1 MEPTTVQQL
10 VVFSLGTAE
19 YGLPITQVQEI
30 IRYSQP
36 RSVPSSPLSVRG
48 VINLRGTIVPVCDL
62 KQRLGLDRAR
72 SAESKIV
79 IVESG
84 RRHGGARRR
93 RGRGGPVRRR
103 GTARG
108 RPRARTEAP
117 SRPVARVGDR
127 VLVLLDLDSLLASEG
142 IDALPLAA

>member
-1 MEPTTVQQL
+1 MEPSTVQQL
-10 VVFSLGTAE
+10 VVFSLGTEE
-19 YGLPITQVQEI
+19 YGLSITQVQEI

-36 RSVPSSPLSVRG
+36 RSVPSAPRSVRG

-62 KQRLGLDRAR
+62 KQRLGLDPTRT
-72 SAESKIV
+72 AESKIV

-84 RRHGGARRR
+84 GVTAGLVVDEVEEVLSIDDEQVDDAP
-93 RGRGGPVRRR
+93 GPRGGPV
-103 GTARG
+103 
-108 RPRARTEAP
+108 
-117 SRPVARVGDR
+117 SSLARVGDR